1 MRLLALLTGLLL
13 TAAVSGQPPAPD
25 EYGASFDLKTEDP
38 EELARA
44 LCQPFASD
52 RDKAQVIFSWLA
64 NHVEYDL
71 DEAKRNRPIQ
81 IMYKNQED
89 LQRQI
94 SGIRRTRMSRAL
106 RYRRGVCNHYA
117 SLYQAMCE
125 AVGLE
130 AGEIEGYVARD
141 PNRRSSSSELTSNHV
156 WNWVRIDGR
165 ISLLDVTYAAGMAD
179 MTGQQFT
186 MEYEPRWF
194 DVPPRVLI
202 QTHFP
207 DEPADQRLIEPLTAE
222 EFVDRPFFYP
232 ASTRVPVMY
241 WSPTGGHISLS
252 GEVITVELTFRQ
264 KPRGVYLIINNIA
277 QEVPTK
283 WKGNTVQLDIPADLL
298 KQQRQIDIGAEERD
312 GTLSYLLAWKIK
324 R

>member
-1 MRLLALLTGLLL
+1 MKLFVLHTVLLLAG
-13 TAAVSGQPPAPD
+13 AMWAQSPD
-25 EYGASFDLKTEDP
+25 PDVYGASFDLKTEDP
-38 EELARA
+38 EELARD
-44 LCQPFASD
+44 LCRPFASD

-64 NHVEYDL
+64 NHIEYDL
-71 DEAKRNRPIQ
+71 DEAKRNRPMQ
-81 IMYKNQED
+81 IMYKSQED

-94 SGIRRTRMSRAL
+94 NGIRRTRMSRAL

-117 SLYQAMCE
+117 SLYQTMCR

-130 AGEIEGYVARD
+130 VGEIEGYVARN
-141 PNRRSSSSELTSNHV
+141 PNRISSTSELESNHV

-165 ISLLDVTYAAGMAD
+165 ICLLDATYAAGMAD
-179 MTGQQFT
+179 MTGQNFT

-207 DEPADQRLIEPLTAE
+207 DEPVDQHLSEPLTAE

-232 ASTRVPVMY
+232 ASARVPVMD

-252 GEVITVELTFRQ
+252 GEVITIQLAFRQ

-283 WKGNTVQLDIPADLL
+283 WRGNTVQLDIPAELVNH
-298 KQQRQIDIGAEERD
+298 QRQIEIGAEERD
-312 GTLSYLLAWKIK
+312 GTLSYLMAWKILP
-324 R
+324 